1 MSKQTITIVLRAVIS
16 LTILLGGVGITV
28 LLISSRKDAP
38 QVKIPESALRVDVI
52 EATFKDVPVTI
63 EGLGEIQSR
72 DVVEIAPEVSGRVVN
87 IHPELEVGG
96 VIPAGEILFEVDPRD
111 YQARLDQSVAQ
122 ANQLRSTI
130 ERLKKE
136 YTIDK
141 KRLITFE
148 RSRELAKAEYER
160 MRNLY
165 ERDKI
170 ATRSQAENAEVAYN
184 NANDAYA
191 QLEQSLDLFPIR
203 IKEAEDN
210 LVSAESMSKMSTT
223 NLERT
228 RVSVPFD
235 ARVKNV
241 SVEQGQYV
249 SPGMPVL
256 TLAND
261 SVLEVSVSLDSQL
274 ASKWLKYDSQKDTE
288 AIAWFGTLAQVPVK
302 VSWTSVGVWEGM
314 LHRIEKFDKETRT
327 INVVVRIP
335 AENAMNPIE
344 GTQPLVEGMF
354 CKISIPG
361 AVAKN
366 VVEVPIESVSFAQDS
381 NGFRDVYIAKESP
394 DDGKLRLETI
404 KVRESHI
411 AGEYI
416 YLSEGLTDGD
426 VIITTRLIN
435 PLAKSLLNVNST
447 NSLETD

>member
-447 NSLETD
+447 KSLETD